1 MMALPLKG
9 EAMRIR
15 AVVIVLGLVVVSA
28 PLSAAAAEST
38 FVVTSSN
45 AANNELLVFDAG
57 GALVQS
63 VPTQGQGGAGGR
75 AGGIATHNG
84 SVAVVN
90 FGSQSV
96 SLFERSGNAFELRQV
111 IATLSPP
118 VSVAY
123 GKDHL
128 YVLGTAT
135 IESHRLDQSGV
146 DPAADG
152 DAQLVRADGSAA
164 QVGVLGESLVVSEK
178 GGTIETVSLRGGAVS
193 HEPISLAL
201 PADALAT
208 PFGLVTRGATAYITV
223 ADSDEVLLVRN
234 GQLLA
239 SVATGVPNGAGQQA
253 PCWIAIVGPYLF
265 TANSPS
271 HTISRLVTAGQ
282 RLRLEAPVA
291 ATTVGAPIDITVDG
305 DLLAV
310 VDTANGTSRVTQFRI
325 DEDGNL
331 GPTATSTV
339 NSAANGVAIV
349 SAR

>member
-9 EAMRIR
+9 EAMRTC
-15 AVVIVLGLVVVSA
+15 AVVIVFGLIVASV

-38 FVVTSSN
+38 VVVTSSN
-45 AANNELLVFDAG
+45 AANNELLVFDAA

-63 VPTQGQGGAGGR
+63 VPTQGQGGASGR
-75 AGGIATHNG
+75 AGGIAAHNG

-96 SLFERSGNAFELRQV
+96 SLFEHRGNGFELRQV
-111 IATLSPP
+111 IVTLSAP

-128 YVLGTAT
+128 YVLGTTT

-146 DPAADG
+146 APTADG

-164 QVGVLGESLVVSEK
+164 QVGVLSDTLVVSEK
-178 GGTIETVSLRGGAVS
+178 GGTVETVSLRGGAVS
-193 HEPISLAL
+193 RDPVALTL

-239 SVATGVPNGAGQQA
+239 SVATGIPNGAGQQA
-253 PCWIAIVGPYLF
+253 PCWIAVVGPYLF

-271 HTISRLVTAGQ
+271 HSISRLVTAGQ
-282 RLRLEAPVA
+282 RLRLDAPVA

-310 VDTANGTSRVTQFRI
+310 VDSANGTSRVTQFRI

-331 GPTATSTV
+331 AQIATGTV